1 MRSGATRLCAV
12 SVDLDEIPN
21 YFGIHGL
28 PMPTGPEAHAV
39 YDLALQRLHDWAS
52 AQGIPLTLFAIGTD
66 VQRPENAATLR
77 RMAQA
82 GHELANHTLDHR
94 YDLTRLSRE
103 EQLYQVDGG
112 AQQIAATTGYS
123 VTGFRAP
130 GYTTTDTLYEVLSEV
145 GVGYSSSVFPCPPY
159 YLAKALALFAIRL
172 RRRESHSILDV
183 PEVLLAPRSP
193 YRVGSPYW
201 QPGSGMM
208 ELPVQ
213 VTEHLRLP
221 FIGTTLTLLGPERT
235 RWLTQDVLTS
245 DFVNLEL
252 HGIDVLAA
260 SDGLDALS
268 PHQPDVRVPLQ
279 RKLDSLSEA
288 VTLLKAAGYSFVR
301 LDEAAASAD
310 A

>member
-1 MRSGATRLCAV
+1 MCAV

-28 PMPTGPEAHAV
+28 AMPTGPEAHAV
-39 YDLALQRLHDWAS
+39 YDLALSRLQDWA
-52 AQGIPLTLFAIGTD
+52 AGHGIPLTLFAIGSDLT
-66 VQRPENAATLR
+66 RPASAAALQ

-103 EQLYQVDGG
+103 EQRHQIDGG
-112 AQQIAATTGYS
+112 VQQISAATGYT

-130 GYTTTDTLYEVLSEV
+130 GYTTTDTLYEVLSEL
-145 GVGYSSSVFPCPPY
+145 GVAYSSSVFPCPPY
-159 YLAKALALFAIRL
+159 YLAKALTLWTMRL
-172 RRRESHSILDV
+172 RRRESYSILDV
-183 PEVLLAPRSP
+183 PEVLLAPRVP

-201 QPGSGMM
+201 QQGTGMI

-221 FIGTTLTLLGPERT
+221 FIGTTLTLFGPERS
-235 RWLTQDVLTS
+235 RWLTQGVLVS
-245 DFVNLEL
+245 NFVNLEL

-260 SDGLDALS
+260 ADGLAALE

-279 RKLDSLSEA
+279 RKLDSLDA
-288 VTLLKAAGYSFVR
+288 AIGVLKQQGYSFVR
-301 LDEAAASAD
+301 LDEAAARV
-310 A
+310 